1 MNFSKQ
7 NRILH
12 QIEEYVNIIKSSG
25 LHITTGSDFSYFTSI
40 PKVQPARH
48 NINPAFDP
56 KHTNLN
62 ARNAIWMIVLN
73 SDGEIVGTQAMQI
86 LPNRELKFGEYLGQ
100 NIWNFRS
107 YGYDLDK
114 SKTNLQLSENASEME
129 GVIAYHGELW
139 LKGGEGGLRGGS
151 MVIML
156 TRLMILVGLL
166 KWTPDFFI
174 GLQSPLTSCR
184 GLATR
189 EGYMRTEQRS
199 ISWYQKKSAT
209 PMEDWLVWMSREEAE
224 FNLRLPADFFHD
236 MFDKKVQAE
245 SPEQLSKIA

>member
-1 MNFSKQ
+1 MNFNKQ
-7 NRILH
+7 SRILH
-12 QIEEYVNIIKSSG
+12 QIEEYVNIIKSNG
-25 LHITTGSDFSYFTSI
+25 LYITTGSDFAYFTSI
-40 PKVQPARH
+40 PKLQSARH

-62 ARNAIWMIVLN
+62 ARNALWMIILN
-73 SDGEIVGTQAMQI
+73 TENEILGTQAMQI
-86 LPNRELKFGEYLGQ
+86 LPNQELNFSEYLER
-100 NIWNFRS
+100 NVWNFRS

-114 SKTNLQLSENASEME
+114 SKTHWQLSENASEMQ
-129 GVIAYHGELW
+129 GLIAYHGELW
-139 LKGGEGGLRGGS
+139 LKGGDGGLRGGS

-166 KWTPDFFI
+166 KWNPDYFI
-174 GLQSPLTSCR
+174 GLQSPMTSCR

-199 ISWYQKKSAT
+199 ISWYQKKSDT

-224 FNLRLPADFFHD
+224 FNLRLPADFFHE
-236 MFDKKVQAE
+236 MFDSKTRSE
-245 SPEQLSKIA
+245 SSEQLSKIA